1 MKLIKNPQA
10 NLESNRFRFFK
21 LGMIISCS
29 LALLAFRWTTYELE
43 EDQVYSPPI
52 ERETLI
58 TELAPVS
65 FIEMAKPK
73 KRRVARNNMS
83 IIKLVIELPKESK
96 TLKLISLGQI
106 QDQIGDGWE
115 DEPGIIEPTF
125 PSGPEGWMKA
135 ERTPYFDECAQPSN
149 KKEESACTYA
159 AIKNFVQSNTKYP
172 SVCRELGVE
181 GTVWLT
187 FVIDKNGDVV
197 EIEEVKSPHS
207 ALTKAAIS
215 GLSKLPKL
223 NPGTQR
229 LNPVA
234 VKLEIPVRFMLSR

>member
-10 NLESNRFRFFK
+10 NLESKRFRFFK
-21 LGMIISCS
+21 LGMIVSCS

-65 FIEMAKPK
+65 FNEMAKPK
-73 KRRVARNNMS
+73 KSRVVRSDMS
-83 IIKLVIELPKESK
+83 IINLVLELPKESK
-96 TLKLISLGQI
+96 VLKLISLGEI
-106 QDQIGDGWE
+106 QDQIGEGWE
-115 DEPGIIEPTF
+115 NEPGIIEPTF

-172 SVCRELGVE
+172 SVCRELGIE

-207 ALTKAAIS
+207 ALTRAAIS

>member
-1 MKLIKNPQA
+1 MKLIKTPQA

-73 KRRVARNNMS
+73 KRRVVRNNMS
-83 IIKLVIELPKESK
+83 IIKLVIELPQESK
-96 TLKLISLGQI
+96 TLKLIGLGEIQGQI
-106 QDQIGDGWE
+106 GEGWE

-159 AIKNFVQSNTKYP
+159 AIKNFVQSNTRYP

-197 EIEEVKSPHS
+197 EIEEVNSPHS

>member
-73 KRRVARNNMS
+73 KRRVVRNNMS

-159 AIKNFVQSNTKYP
+159 TIKNFVQSNTRYP

-197 EIEEVKSPHS
+197 EIEEVNSPHS

>member
-10 NLESNRFRFFK
+10 NLESKRFRFFK
-21 LGMIISCS
+21 LGVIVSCS

-43 EDQVYSPPI
+43 EDQVYSLPI

-65 FIEMAKPK
+65 FNEMAKPK
-73 KRRVARNNMS
+73 KRRVVRSNMS
-83 IIKLVIELPKESK
+83 IINLVLELPKESK
-96 TLKLISLGQI
+96 VLKLISLGEI

-115 DEPGIIEPTF
+115 NESGIIEPTF

-135 ERTPYFDECAQPSN
+135 ERTPYFDECVQPSN

-172 SVCRELGVE
+172 SVCRELGIE

-207 ALTKAAIS
+207 ALTRAAIS

>member
-65 FIEMAKPK
+65 FVEMAKPK

>member
-1 MKLIKNPQA
+1 MKLIKTPQA

-73 KRRVARNNMS
+73 KRRVVRNNMS

-96 TLKLISLGQI
+96 ILKLISLGQI

-159 AIKNFVQSNTKYP
+159 TIKNFVQSNTRYP

-197 EIEEVKSPHS
+197 EIEEVNSPHS

>member
-29 LALLAFRWTTYELE
+29 LALLAFRGTTYELE

-65 FIEMAKPK
+65 FVEMAKPK

>member
-10 NLESNRFRFFK
+10 NLESKRFRFFK
-21 LGMIISCS
+21 LGVIVSCS

-43 EDQVYSPPI
+43 EDQVYSMPI

-65 FIEMAKPK
+65 FNEMAKPK
-73 KRRVARNNMS
+73 KRRVVRSNMS
-83 IIKLVIELPKESK
+83 IINLVLELPKESK
-96 TLKLISLGQI
+96 VLKLISLGEI

-115 DEPGIIEPTF
+115 NESGIIEPTF

-135 ERTPYFDECAQPSN
+135 ERTPYFDECVQPSN

-172 SVCRELGVE
+172 SVCRELGIE

-207 ALTKAAIS
+207 ALTRAAIS

>member
-73 KRRVARNNMS
+73 KRRVVRNNMS

-96 TLKLISLGQI
+96 TLKLISLDQI
-106 QDQIGDGWE
+106 QDQIGEGWE

-159 AIKNFVQSNTKYP
+159 TIKNFVQSNTRYP
-172 SVCRELGVE
+172 AVCRELGVE

-197 EIEEVKSPHS
+197 EIEEVNSPHS

>member
-73 KRRVARNNMS
+73 KRRVVRNNMS

-159 AIKNFVQSNTKYP
+159 TIKNFVQSNTRYP
-172 SVCRELGVE
+172 PVCRELGVE

-197 EIEEVKSPHS
+197 EIEEVNSPHS